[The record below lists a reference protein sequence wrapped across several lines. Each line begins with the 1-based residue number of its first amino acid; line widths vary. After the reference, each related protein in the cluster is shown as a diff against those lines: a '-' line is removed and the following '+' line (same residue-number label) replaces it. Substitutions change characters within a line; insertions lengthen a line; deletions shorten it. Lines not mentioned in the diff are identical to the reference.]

1 MTLDE
6 TINSCNSKMKK
17 AFDVFLQELGTLRTG
32 RANASML
39 ERFFDMMTDDLLK
52 KLHKDGFLKIEKD
65 KDGELELITIAEVE
79 DLARKSVQL
88 KEVEE
93 ET

>member
-1 MTLDE
+1 MSSLVHALLATGCIAL
-6 TINSCNSKMKK
+6 
-17 AFDVFLQELGTLRTG
+17 AFYIG
-32 RANASML
+32 RFMANASML

-79 DLARKSVQL
+79 ETARRKQL
-88 KEVEE
+88 EEVKENG
-93 ET
+93 